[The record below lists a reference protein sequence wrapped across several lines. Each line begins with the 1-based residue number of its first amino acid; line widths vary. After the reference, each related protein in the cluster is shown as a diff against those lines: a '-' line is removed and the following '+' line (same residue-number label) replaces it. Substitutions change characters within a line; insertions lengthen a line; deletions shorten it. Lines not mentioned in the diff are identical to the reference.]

1 MEYLFIDA
9 NNLMHYLSKKER
21 KVYNRADLVAIIDR
35 VFIKKKFKINL
46 YFDGFPNEVIT
57 SSVAKIIYSNN
68 KHADNVI
75 RNELEKEYYN
85 PKKVTVIT
93 SDLQLQEIA
102 KVNTSKVMSCEDFI
116 NKYLSAQ
123 KNFMGNDKDT
133 SVLSVEEAKKLFGV
147 E

>member
-9 NNLMHYLSKKER
+9 NNLMHYLSKKEK

-35 VFIKKKFKINL
+35 IFIKKKFKINL
-46 YFDGFPNEVIT
+46 YFDGFPNEVVT
-57 SSVAKIIYSNN
+57 SSVSKIIYSNN
-68 KHADNVI
+68 KHADSVI
-75 RNELEKEYYN
+75 RDALEKE
-85 PKKVTVIT
+85 KVTVIT

-116 NKYLSAQ
+116 NKYLSLQ

-133 SVLSVEEAKKLFGV
+133 NVLSVEEAKKLFGV